1 MTDKEL
7 RKLSRAELIDI
18 LFELQTQNEN
28 LTAENRELAAQLES
42 RQLQITEAGAI
53 AEAALR
59 LNGVFEAAE
68 AACRQYTDNIRLL
81 SERQEA
87 VCQQMKQDAL
97 REAEE
102 YQAETERRCAKL
114 EMDTKLRCADMVMKA
129 KSESQQYWD
138 DVAIKLEAFYNEH
151 AGLRELLSV
160 AHPKTKAL

>member
-1 MTDKEL
+1 MTEKEL
-7 RKLSRAELIDI
+7 KKLSRADLLEMLID
-18 LFELQTQNEN
+18 QST
-28 LTAENRELAAQLES
+28 
-42 RQLQITEAGAI
+42 QLQSTQQRLAEAEAALRNRSIAIDQSGSI

-160 AHPKTKAL
+160 AHPKTNAL